1 MRVRA
6 ELIVES
12 DGKEVFRGESKSFL
26 LNFCKVLYS
35 MLATTG
41 SATGGVTGVISSATV
56 TDTSGYSQ
64 TAYAEWYSPGSTTCG
79 GGTPAGMNAPD
90 NDDSFGIVVG
100 SGSASVSPTDYRLV
114 SKISHGTG
122 SGQLDHD
129 THATTTSFSSTSS
142 YIELARTF
150 VNRSSGDVVVRE
162 VGIMARS
169 FWKNSGSVI
178 GNDVK
183 YLIARDVLPSP
194 VTVKP
199 LGVLVVRYR
208 ITLTT

>member
-26 LNFCKVLYS
+26 LNFCKVLYR

-41 SATGGVTGVISSATV
+41 SATGSVTGVISSATV

-64 TAYAEWYSPGSTTCG
+64 TAYIEWYTGYMYVG
-79 GGTPAGMNAPD
+79 GGTPAGMNGPD

-100 SGSASVSPTDYRLV
+100 SGSASVSPTDYRLA

-162 VGIMARS
+162 VGIVARS
-169 FWKNSGSVI
+169 LWKNNGGVA
-178 GNDVK
+178 NDVR

>member
-1 MRVRA
+1 
-6 ELIVES
+6 
-12 DGKEVFRGESKSFL
+12 
-26 LNFCKVLYS
+26 
-35 MLATTG
+35 
-41 SATGGVTGVISSATV
+41 
-56 TDTSGYSQ
+56 
-64 TAYAEWYSPGSTTCG
+64 
-79 GGTPAGMNAPD
+79 MNGPD

-114 SKISHGTG
+114 SKIPHGTG

-129 THATTTSFSSTSS
+129 THSTATSLSSTSS

-150 VNRSSGDVVVRE
+150 VNRSGDNVVVRE
-162 VGIMARS
+162 VGIIARS
-169 FWKNSGSVI
+169 YWRDTSVV
-178 GNDVK
+178 NDVK

-208 ITLTT
+208 ISLTT

>member
-26 LNFCKVLYS
+26 QNFCKVLYG
-35 MLATTG
+35 MLSASG
-41 SATGGVTGVISSATV
+41 SAATKYFGLVSSATV
-56 TDTSGYSQ
+56 IDTGGSSK
-64 TAYAEWYSPGSTTCG
+64 TAYAEWYASDAQYG

-100 SGSASVSPTDYRLV
+100 SGSASVSPTDYRLA

-122 SGQLDHD
+122 SGQLDYD
-129 THATTTSFSSTSS
+129 THAITTSFSSTSS
-142 YIELARTF
+142 YVELARTF

-169 FWKNSGSVI
+169 LWKDAGGI
-178 GNDVK
+178 RNDVK

>member
-26 LNFCKVLYS
+26 QNFCKVLYG

-41 SATGGVTGVISSATV
+41 SADLSYLGLVSSATV
-56 TDTSGYSQ
+56 TDTGGYSQ
-64 TAYAEWYSPGSTTCG
+64 TIYVEWYSLAGNVNG
-79 GGTPAGMNAPD
+79 GGTPVGMNGPD
-90 NDDSFGIVVG
+90 NDGSFGIVVG
-100 SGSASVSPTDYRLV
+100 SGSASVSPTDYKLV
-114 SKISHGTG
+114 SKIPHGTG

-150 VNRSSGDVVVRE
+150 VNRSSDNVVVRE
-162 VGIMARS
+162 VGVIARS
-169 FWKNSGSVI
+169 LWKDSNGTR
-178 GNDVK
+178 NDVK